1 MVDTGIVMPLYKQD
15 IGYLQAA
22 ISSVLA
28 QSYRAFRFI
37 IVIDGAPEMIEPALH
52 AAMGDP
58 RVQLVTLPQNQ
69 GVSHALNRG
78 FDELFKDPAIK
89 YVTWVS
95 SDNVYHSSFIERLR
109 CELEQGPDSL
119 GLVYSTFRQ
128 IDAAG
133 NSLYDEQHQ
142 QALIR
147 YQSQPH
153 HELLN
158 ASIVGVSF
166 MYKSQYARLIDGYRL
181 QPVEDYD
188 YWLRLT
194 ETCSMKFIP
203 EILMDYRVDSA
214 FSVSASLRSQK
225 EHRRWR
231 HAFQIA
237 KHEARARRGIPLE
250 MTILMPIT
258 DMSQAEPL
266 LDNLL
271 EQHYSNCIV
280 RLLDITP
287 EQGASSLLEMMLD
300 PRLIVTPR
308 PHYSVKEALIQAIG
322 ETTTRFVVC
331 FGVKP
336 YIAVTDLLYL
346 TDLLRPLQDTHA
358 FSYYTDDHSTIGSG
372 RGVQSVPPE
381 WNYVYYTHRLHQ
393 TLEQGGAFS

>member
-1 MVDTGIVMPLYKQD
+1 
-15 IGYLQAA
+15 
-22 ISSVLA
+22 
-28 QSYRAFRFI
+28 
-37 IVIDGAPEMIEPALH
+37 
-52 AAMGDP
+52 
-58 RVQLVTLPQNQ
+58 
-69 GVSHALNRG
+69 
-78 FDELFKDPAIK
+78 
-89 YVTWVS
+89 
-95 SDNVYHSSFIERLR
+95 
-109 CELEQGPDSL
+109 
-119 GLVYSTFRQ
+119 
-128 IDAAG
+128 
-133 NSLYDEQHQ
+133 
-142 QALIR
+142 
-147 YQSQPH
+147 
-153 HELLN
+153 
-158 ASIVGVSF
+158 
-166 MYKSQYARLIDGYRL
+166 
-181 QPVEDYD
+181 
-188 YWLRLT
+188 
-194 ETCSMKFIP
+194 
-203 EILMDYRVDSA
+203 MDYRVDSA

-258 DMSQAEPL
+258 DMAQAEPL

-287 EQGASSLLEMMLD
+287 EQGASSFLEMMLD

-393 TLEQGGAFS
+393 ALEQGGF

>member
-1 MVDTGIVMPLYKQD
+1 MVDTGIVMPLYKQEF
-15 IGYLQAA
+15 GYLQAA

-28 QSYRAFRFI
+28 QSYREFRLI
-37 IVIDGAPEMIEPALH
+37 IVIDGAPEMVGPALH
-52 AAMGDP
+52 AAGGDP
-58 RVQLVTLPQNQ
+58 RVQLITLPENK
-69 GVSHALNRG
+69 GVSSALNRG
-78 FDELFKDPAIK
+78 FDELFQDPAIT

-95 SDNVYHSSFIERLR
+95 SDNVYYPGFIERLR
-109 CELEQGPDSL
+109 RELEHGPDSL
-119 GLVYSTFRQ
+119 GLVFSTFRQ

-133 NSLYDEQHQ
+133 SPLYDEQHQ
-142 QALIR
+142 QALIW
-147 YQSQPH
+147 YQSQSH
-153 HELLN
+153 EELLN

-166 MYKSQYARLIDGYRL
+166 MYKSKYARRIGGYRL

-214 FSVSASLRSQK
+214 FSVSASLHSQK

-231 HAFQIA
+231 HAFQVA

-250 MTILMPIT
+250 MTILMPVT
-258 DMSQAEPL
+258 DMTQAEPL
-266 LDNLL
+266 LDQLL
-271 EQHYSNCIV
+271 EQHYSNCLV
-280 RLLDITP
+280 RLLDLTP
-287 EQGASSLLEMMLD
+287 EQGASSFLPMMLD
-300 PRLIVTPR
+300 PRLIITPR
-308 PHYSVKEALIQAIG
+308 PHYSVEEALVQAIG
-322 ETTTRFVVC
+322 ETVTRFVVC
-331 FGVKP
+331 YGAKP

-381 WNYVYYTHRLHQ
+381 WNYVYYTNRLHQ
-393 TLEQGGAFS
+393 VLEQGRF

>member
-22 ISSVLA
+22 ISTVLA
-28 QSYRAFRFI
+28 QSYREFRLI
-37 IVIDGAPEMIEPALH
+37 IVIDGAPEMVGPALH
-52 AAMGDP
+52 AAGGDP
-58 RVQLVTLPQNQ
+58 RVQLITLPENK
-69 GVSHALNRG
+69 GVSSALNRG
-78 FDELFKDPAIK
+78 FDELFQDPAIT

-95 SDNVYHSSFIERLR
+95 SDNVYYPGFIERMR
-109 CELEQGPDSL
+109 RELEHGPDSL
-119 GLVYSTFRQ
+119 GLVFSTFRQ
-128 IDAAG
+128 IDASG
-133 NSLYDEQHQ
+133 SPLYDEQHQ

-147 YQSQPH
+147 YQSQSH
-153 HELLN
+153 EELLN

-166 MYKSQYARLIDGYRL
+166 MYKSKYARRIGGYRL

-203 EILMDYRVDSA
+203 EILMDYRVNSA
-214 FSVSASLRSQK
+214 FSVSASLHSQK

-250 MTILMPIT
+250 MTILMPVT
-258 DMSQAEPL
+258 DMAQAEPL

-271 EQHYSNCIV
+271 EQHYSNCLV
-280 RLLDITP
+280 RLLDLTP
-287 EQGASSLLEMMLD
+287 EQGASSFLPMMLD
-300 PRLIVTPR
+300 PRLIITPR
-308 PHYSVKEALIQAIG
+308 PHYSVKEALVQAIG
-322 ETTTRFVVC
+322 ETVTRFVVC
-331 FGVKP
+331 YGVKP

-381 WNYVYYTHRLHQ
+381 WNYVYYTHGLHQ
-393 TLEQGGAFS
+393 ALERGCF

>member
-1 MVDTGIVMPLYKQD
+1 MVDTGVVMPLYKQD

-28 QSYRAFRFI
+28 QSYGAFRFI
-37 IVIDGAPEMIEPALH
+37 IVIDGAPEMVGPAFH
-52 AAMGDP
+52 AAGGDP
-58 RVQLVTLPQNQ
+58 RVQLIILPENK
-69 GVSHALNRG
+69 GVPHALNRG
-78 FDELFKDPAIK
+78 FDKLFEDPAIT

-95 SDNVYHSSFIERLR
+95 SDNVYNSFFIERLR
-109 CELEQGPDSL
+109 RELEQGPDSL
-119 GLVYSTFRQ
+119 GLVFSTFRQ
-128 IDAAG
+128 VDAGG
-133 NSLYDEQHQ
+133 NPLYDEQHQ

-166 MYKSQYARLIDGYRL
+166 MYKSQYARQIGGYRL

-194 ETCSMKFIP
+194 EKCSMKFIP
-203 EILMDYRVDSA
+203 EVLMDYRVDSA
-214 FSVSASLRSQK
+214 FSVSASLHSQK

-231 HAFQIA
+231 HAFQVA
-237 KHEARARRGIPLE
+237 KHETRARRGIPLE
-250 MTILMPIT
+250 MTILMPVT
-258 DMSQAEPL
+258 DMTQAEPL
-266 LDNLL
+266 LDQLL
-271 EQHYSNCIV
+271 EQHYSNCLV
-280 RLLDITP
+280 RLLDLTP
-287 EQGASSLLEMMLD
+287 EQGASSFLPIMLD

-308 PHYSVKEALIQAIG
+308 PRYSMREALIQAIG
-322 ETTTRFVVC
+322 ETVTRFVVC
-331 FGVKP
+331 YGVKP

-346 TDLLRPLQDTHA
+346 TDLLRPLPNTHV

-372 RGVQSVPPE
+372 REVTAVPPE

-393 TLEQGGAFS
+393 ALEQGRF

>member
-37 IVIDGAPEMIEPALH
+37 IVIDGAPEMVEPALH

-78 FDELFKDPAIK
+78 FDELFKDPTIK

-109 CELEQGPDSL
+109 LELVQGPDSL
-119 GLVYSTFRQ
+119 GLVFSTFRQ

-133 NSLYDEQHQ
+133 NPLYDEQHQ

-166 MYKSQYARLIDGYRL
+166 MYKSQYARLIGGYRL

-237 KHEARARRGIPLE
+237 KYEARARRGIPLE

-258 DMSQAEPL
+258 DMAQAESL

-280 RLLDITP
+280 RLLDITS
-287 EQGASSLLEMMLD
+287 EQGASSFLEMMLD

-346 TDLLRPLQDTHA
+346 TDLLRPLQATHA

-372 RGVQSVPPE
+372 RAVQSVPPE

-393 TLEQGGAFS
+393 ALEQGGF

>member
-37 IVIDGAPEMIEPALH
+37 IVIDGAPEMIQPALH
-52 AAMGDP
+52 AAMGDS

-69 GVSHALNRG
+69 GVAHALNRG
-78 FDELFKDPAIK
+78 FGELFKDPLIQ

-95 SDNVYHSSFIERLR
+95 SDNVYHSTFIERLR
-109 CELEQGPDSL
+109 WELEQGPDSL
-119 GLVYSTFRQ
+119 GLVFSTFRQ
-128 IDAAG
+128 VDGAG
-133 NSLYDEQHQ
+133 NPLYDEQHQ

-147 YQSQPH
+147 YQSQPP

-237 KHEARARRGIPLE
+237 KYEARARRGITLE

-258 DMSQAEPL
+258 DMAQAEPL

-271 EQHYSNCIV
+271 EQHYSNCMV
-280 RLLDITP
+280 RLLDLTP
-287 EQGASSLLEMMLD
+287 EQGASSFLTMMLD

-308 PHYSVKEALIQAIG
+308 PHYSVREALVQAIG

-331 FGVKP
+331 FGIKP

-346 TDLLRPLQDTHA
+346 TDLLRPLQNTHA
-358 FSYYTDDHSTIGSG
+358 FSYYTDDHSSIGSG

-381 WNYVYYTHRLHQ
+381 WNYVYYTHRLHEA
-393 TLEQGGAFS
+393 LEQGGF